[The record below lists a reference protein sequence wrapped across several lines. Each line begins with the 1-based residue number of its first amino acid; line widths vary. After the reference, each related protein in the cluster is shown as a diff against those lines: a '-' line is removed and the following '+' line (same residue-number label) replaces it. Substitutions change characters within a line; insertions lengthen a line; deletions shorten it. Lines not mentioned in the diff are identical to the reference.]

1 MEYNII
7 PLKVI
12 GKHILVVSSC
22 VGNSIKMQRDC
33 DLLHLNIDIFI
44 PQSDSISALICL
56 TIESY
61 SNIELL
67 L

>member
-22 VGNSIKMQRDC
+22 VGKSIKMQQDC

-56 TIESY
+56 TIESS